1 MEALATKYRP
11 RTFKDV
17 VCQDNIKKVLTNQ
30 LETGE
35 IKQAYLFAGSPGT
48 GKTTSARIFA
58 NDVNEGK
65 GKPIEIDGASNNG
78 VDNIRSI
85 IDDCRMKSLDSK
97 YKVYIID
104 EVHMLSIGAFNALL
118 KVLEEP
124 PKGVIFILCTTDPHK
139 IPATILSRLQRFDFK
154 RIPQFEIV
162 QRLKYILDR
171 ENKEIVQSCGG
182 SRDAVQDIT
191 WAKKEGIEVIEYDV
205 EALEYIAKLADGG
218 MRDAIMKLDTVL
230 GYTTNITLQAVL
242 DCLGIT
248 NYEHLL
254 KIVQGIINKQ
264 ADEPIQIIDSIYRDG
279 KDLKLFVKDLNKF
292 VLDLCKLN
300 ITRKKELTMIPTDI
314 MRQCIHIATNT
325 SKYDLVDIL
334 DGVNNLLDKIKYEQ
348 NPKNLIESELIILC
362 LK

>member
-1 MEALATKYRP
+1 MMNLAVKYRP
-11 RTFKDV
+11 QHFEDV
-17 VCQDNIKKVLTNQ
+17 VCQDNVKKVLSNQ
-30 LETGE
+30 LQTGE
-35 IKQAYLFAGSPGT
+35 IKQAYLFCGSSGT

-162 QRLKYILDR
+162 QRLKYILQQ
-171 ENKEIVQSCGG
+171 EGKITY
-182 SRDAVQDIT
+182 DI
-191 WAKKEGIEVIEYDV
+191 

-218 MRDAIMKLDTVL
+218 MRDAIMKLDTVI
-230 GYTTNITLQAVL
+230 GYTTNITLQSVL

-300 ITRKKELTMIPTDI
+300 ITRNKELTMIPTDI

>member
-11 RTFKDV
+11 QHFEDV

-35 IKQAYLFAGSPGT
+35 IKQAYLFCGSAGT

-58 NDVNEGK
+58 NDVNGGK

-162 QRLKYILDR
+162 QRLKYILN
-171 ENKEIVQSCGG
+171 EEGNTTY
-182 SRDAVQDIT
+182 DI
-191 WAKKEGIEVIEYDV
+191 

-300 ITRKKELTMIPTDI
+300 ITRNKELTMIPTDI

>member
-35 IKQAYLFAGSPGT
+35 IKQAYLFCGSAGT

-104 EVHMLSIGAFNALL
+104 EVHMLSQGAFNALL

-162 QRLKYILDR
+162 QRLKYILN
-171 ENKEIVQSCGG
+171 EEGNTTY
-182 SRDAVQDIT
+182 DI
-191 WAKKEGIEVIEYDV
+191 

-300 ITRKKELTMIPTDI
+300 ITRNKELTMIPTDI

>member
-35 IKQAYLFAGSPGT
+35 IKQAYLFCGSAGT

-58 NDVNEGK
+58 NDVNGGK

-154 RIPQFEIV
+154 RIPQFDIV
-162 QRLKYILDR
+162 QRLEYIL
-171 ENKEIVQSCGG
+171 KE
-182 SRDAVQDIT
+182 
-191 WAKKEGIEVIEYDV
+191 EGILTYNV
-205 EALEYIAKLADGG
+205 EAIEYIAKLADGG

-230 GYTTNITLQAVL
+230 GYTTEITLQAVL

-248 NYEHLL
+248 NYEHLVT
-254 KIVQGIINKQ
+254 IVQGIINKQ
-264 ADEPIQIIDSIYRDG
+264 PNEPIQIIDKIYRDG

-300 ITRKKELTMIPTDI
+300 ITRNKELTMIPADI
-314 MRQCIHIATNT
+314 MRQCIQIATKTPN
-325 SKYDLVDIL
+325 YELVDIL
-334 DGVNNLLDKIKYEQ
+334 DGINNLLDKIKYEQ
-348 NPKNLIESELIILC
+348 NPKNLIESELIIIC

>member
-17 VCQDNIKKVLTNQ
+17 VCQDNIKKVLVNQ

-35 IKQAYLFAGSPGT
+35 IKQAYLFSGSPGT

-58 NDVNEGK
+58 NDVNGGK

-162 QRLKYILDR
+162 QRLKYILN
-171 ENKEIVQSCGG
+171 EEGNTTY
-182 SRDAVQDIT
+182 DI
-191 WAKKEGIEVIEYDV
+191 

-218 MRDAIMKLDTVL
+218 MRDAIMKLDTVI
-230 GYTTNITLQAVL
+230 GYTNNITLQAVL

-264 ADEPIQIIDSIYRDG
+264 GDEPIQIIDSIYRDG

-300 ITRKKELTMIPTDI
+300 ITRNKELTMIPTDI

>member
-11 RTFKDV
+11 RTFEDV

-35 IKQAYLFAGSPGT
+35 IKQAYLFCGGAGT

-58 NDVNEGK
+58 SDVNGGK

-162 QRLKYILDR
+162 QRLKYILN
-171 ENKEIVQSCGG
+171 EEGNTTY
-182 SRDAVQDIT
+182 DI
-191 WAKKEGIEVIEYDV
+191 

-218 MRDAIMKLDTVL
+218 MRDAIMKLDTVI
-230 GYTTNITLQAVL
+230 GYTTNITLQSVL

-264 ADEPIQIIDSIYRDG
+264 ADEPIQIIDKIYRDG

-300 ITRKKELTMIPTDI
+300 ITRNKELTMIPTDI

>member
-162 QRLKYILDR
+162 QRLKYIL
-171 ENKEIVQSCGG
+171 KEEDTYITY
-182 SRDAVQDIT
+182 DI
-191 WAKKEGIEVIEYDV
+191 

-230 GYTTNITLQAVL
+230 GYTTDITLQAVL

-300 ITRKKELTMIPTDI
+300 ITRNKELTMIPTGI

>member
-11 RTFKDV
+11 RTFSDV

-35 IKQAYLFAGSPGT
+35 IKQAYLFCGSAGT

-58 NDVNEGK
+58 NDVNGGK

-154 RIPQFEIV
+154 RIPQFDIV
-162 QRLKYILDR
+162 RRLEYILR
-171 ENKEIVQSCGG
+171 E
-182 SRDAVQDIT
+182 
-191 WAKKEGIEVIEYDV
+191 EGISTYNV
-205 EALEYIAKLADGG
+205 EAIEYIAKLADGG

-230 GYTTNITLQAVL
+230 GYTTEITLQAVL

-254 KIVQGIINKQ
+254 GIVQGIINKQ
-264 ADEPIQIIDSIYRDG
+264 PDEPIQIIDSIYRDG

-300 ITRKKELTMIPTDI
+300 ITRNKELTMIPTDI
-314 MRQCIHIATNT
+314 MRKCIHIATNT

-334 DGVNNLLDKIKYEQ
+334 DGINNLLDKIKYEQ

>member
-1 MEALATKYRP
+1 MNLAVKYRP
-11 RTFKDV
+11 QHFEDV
-17 VCQDNIKKVLTNQ
+17 VCQDNVKKVLSNQ
-30 LETGE
+30 LQTGE
-35 IKQAYLFAGSPGT
+35 IKQAYLFCGSSGT

-58 NDVNEGK
+58 SDVNGGK

-162 QRLKYILDR
+162 QRLKYILQQ
-171 ENKEIVQSCGG
+171 EGKITY
-182 SRDAVQDIT
+182 DI
-191 WAKKEGIEVIEYDV
+191 

-230 GYTTNITLQAVL
+230 GYTTDITLQAVL

-300 ITRKKELTMIPTDI
+300 ITRNKELTMIPTDI

>member
-11 RTFKDV
+11 RTFEDV

-35 IKQAYLFAGSPGT
+35 IKQAYLFCGSAGT

-58 NDVNEGK
+58 NDVNGGK

-154 RIPQFEIV
+154 RIPQFDIV
-162 QRLKYILDR
+162 QRLKYIL
-171 ENKEIVQSCGG
+171 Q
-182 SRDAVQDIT
+182 Q
-191 WAKKEGIEVIEYDV
+191 EGILTYNV
-205 EALEYIAKLADGG
+205 EAIEYIAKLADGG
-218 MRDAIMKLDTVL
+218 MRDAIMKLDTVI
-230 GYTTNITLQAVL
+230 GYTNNITLQAVL

-248 NYEHLL
+248 NYEHLVT
-254 KIVQGIINKQ
+254 IVQSIINKQ
-264 ADEPIQIIDSIYRDG
+264 PNEPIQIIDKIYRDG

-292 VLDLCKLN
+292 VLDLCKLS
-300 ITRKKELTMIPTDI
+300 ITRNKELTMIPTDI

-325 SKYDLVDIL
+325 PKYQLVDIL
-334 DGVNNLLDKIKYEQ
+334 DAINNLLDKIKYEQ
-348 NPKNLIESELIILC
+348 NPKNLIESELILLC

>member
-1 MEALATKYRP
+1 MESLATKYRP

-30 LETGE
+30 LETDE
-35 IKQAYLFAGSPGT
+35 IKQAYLFCGSAGT

-58 NDVNEGK
+58 SDVNGGK

-162 QRLKYILDR
+162 QRLKYILNEEGDTTY
-171 ENKEIVQSCGG
+171 
-182 SRDAVQDIT
+182 DI
-191 WAKKEGIEVIEYDV
+191 

-300 ITRKKELTMIPTDI
+300 ITRNKELTMIPTDI

>member
-11 RTFKDV
+11 RTFNDV

-35 IKQAYLFAGSPGT
+35 IKQAYLFCGSAGT

-58 NDVNEGK
+58 NDVNGGK

-162 QRLKYILDR
+162 QRLKYILN
-171 ENKEIVQSCGG
+171 EEGNTTY
-182 SRDAVQDIT
+182 DI
-191 WAKKEGIEVIEYDV
+191 

-300 ITRKKELTMIPTDI
+300 ITRNKELTMIPTDI

-334 DGVNNLLDKIKYEQ
+334 DGVNNVLDKIKYEQ

>member
-11 RTFKDV
+11 RTFSDV

-30 LETGE
+30 LDTGE

-58 NDVNEGK
+58 NDVNGGK

-154 RIPQFEIV
+154 RIPQFDIV
-162 QRLKYILDR
+162 NRLKYILQQ
-171 ENKEIVQSCGG
+171 EGN
-182 SRDAVQDIT
+182 IT
-191 WAKKEGIEVIEYDV
+191 YDM

-218 MRDAIMKLDTVL
+218 MRDAIMKLDTVI
-230 GYTTNITLQAVL
+230 GYTNNITLQAVL

-248 NYEHLL
+248 NYEHLVA
-254 KIVQGIINKQ
+254 IVQGIINKQ
-264 ADEPIQIIDSIYRDG
+264 PNDPIQIIDKIYRDG

-292 VLDLCKLN
+292 VLDLCKLS
-300 ITRKKELTMIPTDI
+300 ITRNKELTMIPTDI
-314 MRQCIHIATNT
+314 MRKCIHIATNT
-325 SKYDLVDIL
+325 PKYQLVDIL
-334 DGVNNLLDKIKYEQ
+334 DAINNLLDKIKYEQ

>member
-30 LETGE
+30 LDTGE
-35 IKQAYLFAGSPGT
+35 VKQAYLFCGSAGT

-58 NDVNEGK
+58 NEVNEGK

-78 VDNIRSI
+78 VDNIRNI

-139 IPATILSRLQRFDFK
+139 IPATILSRVQRFQFK
-154 RIPQFEIV
+154 RIPQNEV
-162 QRLKYILDR
+162 VKRLQYVLQQEGK
-171 ENKEIVQSCGG
+171 
-182 SRDAVQDIT
+182 IT
-191 WAKKEGIEVIEYDV
+191 YDM
-205 EALEYIAKLADGG
+205 EALQYIAKLADGG
-218 MRDAIMKLDTVL
+218 MRDALMKLDTVL
-230 GYTTNITLQAVL
+230 GYTTEITMEAVL

-248 NYEHLL
+248 NYDYLF
-254 KIVQGIINKQ
+254 KIVSSIIKQ
-264 ADEPIQIIDSIYRDG
+264 DATTPMQLIDDLYKQG
-279 KDLKLFVKDLNKF
+279 KDLKLFVKDLSKF
-292 VLDLCKLN
+292 ILDLCKL
-300 ITRKKELTMIPTDI
+300 ELTQDINTTMIPPELKTKCTQLLCKCDL
-314 MRQCIHIATNT
+314 
-325 SKYDLVDIL
+325 DLLVDIM
-334 DGVNNLLDKIKYEQ
+334 DAVNKLMDKIKYEQ
-348 NPKNLIESELIILC
+348 NPKSLIESELIILC
-362 LK
+362 LG

>member
-11 RTFKDV
+11 QHFEDV

-35 IKQAYLFAGSPGT
+35 IKQAYLFCGSAGT

-58 NDVNEGK
+58 NDVNGGK

-154 RIPQFEIV
+154 RIPQFDIV
-162 QRLKYILDR
+162 QRLQYILQQ
-171 ENKEIVQSCGG
+171 EGKITY
-182 SRDAVQDIT
+182 DI
-191 WAKKEGIEVIEYDV
+191 

-218 MRDAIMKLDTVL
+218 MRDAIMKLDTVI
-230 GYTTNITLQAVL
+230 GYTNNITLQAVL

-248 NYEHLL
+248 NYEHLVT
-254 KIVQGIINKQ
+254 IVQSIISKQ
-264 ADEPIQIIDSIYRDG
+264 PNEPIQIIDKIYRDG

-292 VLDLCKLN
+292 VLDLCKLS
-300 ITRKKELTMIPTDI
+300 ITRNKELTMIPTDI

-325 SKYDLVDIL
+325 PKYQLVDIL
-334 DGVNNLLDKIKYEQ
+334 DVINNLLDKIKYEQ
-348 NPKNLIESELIILC
+348 NPKNLIESELILLC

>member
-1 MEALATKYRP
+1 MGALATKYRP
-11 RTFKDV
+11 QCFEDV
-17 VCQDNIKKVLTNQ
+17 VCQDNVKKVLSNQ
-30 LETGE
+30 LQTGE
-35 IKQAYLFAGSPGT
+35 IKQAYLFCGSSGT

-58 NDVNEGK
+58 NEVNEGK

-104 EVHMLSIGAFNALL
+104 EVHMLSLGAFNALL

-139 IPATILSRLQRFDFK
+139 IPPTILSRLQRFDFK
-154 RIPQFEIV
+154 RIPQFDIV
-162 QRLKYILDR
+162 QRLEYIL
-171 ENKEIVQSCGG
+171 
-182 SRDAVQDIT
+182 
-191 WAKKEGIEVIEYDV
+191 KKEGILTYNV
-205 EALEYIAKLADGG
+205 EAIEYIAKLADGG

-230 GYTTNITLQAVL
+230 GYTNEITLQAVL

-254 KIVQGIINKQ
+254 GIVQGIINKQ
-264 ADEPIQIIDSIYRDG
+264 PDEPIQIIDKIYRDG

-300 ITRKKELTMIPTDI
+300 ITRNKELTMIPTDI

-325 SKYDLVDIL
+325 SKYDLADIL
-334 DGVNNLLDKIKYEQ
+334 DGINNLLDKIKYEQ
-348 NPKNLIESELIILC
+348 NPKNLVESELIILC

>member
-35 IKQAYLFAGSPGT
+35 IKQAYLFCGSAGT

-58 NDVNEGK
+58 NDVNGGK

-162 QRLKYILDR
+162 QRLKYIL
-171 ENKEIVQSCGG
+171 KEEDTYITY
-182 SRDAVQDIT
+182 DI
-191 WAKKEGIEVIEYDV
+191 

-230 GYTTNITLQAVL
+230 GYTTDITLQAVL

-264 ADEPIQIIDSIYRDG
+264 ADEPIQIIDRIYRDG

-300 ITRKKELTMIPTDI
+300 ITRNKELTMIPTDI

>member
-11 RTFKDV
+11 RTFNDV

-30 LETGE
+30 LDTGE

-58 NDVNEGK
+58 SDVNGGK

-162 QRLKYILDR
+162 QRLKYILQQ
-171 ENKEIVQSCGG
+171 EGKITY
-182 SRDAVQDIT
+182 DI
-191 WAKKEGIEVIEYDV
+191 

-230 GYTTNITLQAVL
+230 GYTTNITLQSVL

-292 VLDLCKLN
+292 ILDLCKLN
-300 ITRKKELTMIPTDI
+300 ITRNKELTMIPTDI

>member
-30 LETGE
+30 LDTGE
-35 IKQAYLFAGSPGT
+35 IKQAYLFCGSAGT

-58 NDVNEGK
+58 SDVNGGK

-154 RIPQFEIV
+154 RIPQFDIV
-162 QRLKYILDR
+162 QRLQYILQQ
-171 ENKEIVQSCGG
+171 EGK
-182 SRDAVQDIT
+182 IT
-191 WAKKEGIEVIEYDV
+191 YDM

-218 MRDAIMKLDTVL
+218 MRDAIMKLDTVI
-230 GYTTNITLQAVL
+230 GYTNNITLQSVL

-248 NYEHLL
+248 NYEHLVG
-254 KIVQGIINKQ
+254 IVQGIISKQ
-264 ADEPIQIIDSIYRDG
+264 PNEPIQIIDKIYRDG

-292 VLDLCKLN
+292 VLDLCKLS
-300 ITRKKELTMIPTDI
+300 ITRNKELTMIPTDI

-325 SKYDLVDIL
+325 PKYELVDIL
-334 DGVNNLLDKIKYEQ
+334 DAINNLLDKIKYEQ

>member
-35 IKQAYLFAGSPGT
+35 IKQAYLFCGSAGT

-162 QRLKYILDR
+162 QRLKYILQQ
-171 ENKEIVQSCGG
+171 EGN
-182 SRDAVQDIT
+182 IT
-191 WAKKEGIEVIEYDV
+191 YDM

-218 MRDAIMKLDTVL
+218 MRDAIMKLDTVI
-230 GYTTNITLQAVL
+230 GYTNNITLQAVL

-300 ITRKKELTMIPTDI
+300 ITRNKELTMIPTDI

>member
-35 IKQAYLFAGSPGT
+35 IKQAYLFCGSAGT

-162 QRLKYILDR
+162 NRLKYILQQ
-171 ENKEIVQSCGG
+171 EGKITY
-182 SRDAVQDIT
+182 DI
-191 WAKKEGIEVIEYDV
+191 

-218 MRDAIMKLDTVL
+218 MRDAIMKLDTVI
-230 GYTTNITLQAVL
+230 GYTTNITLQSVL

-264 ADEPIQIIDSIYRDG
+264 ADESIQIIDKIYRDG

-300 ITRKKELTMIPTDI
+300 ITRNKELTMIPTDI

>member
-11 RTFKDV
+11 RTFEDV

-35 IKQAYLFAGSPGT
+35 VKQAYLFCGSAGT

-58 NDVNEGK
+58 NEVNGGK

-78 VDNIRSI
+78 VDNIRNI

-139 IPATILSRLQRFDFK
+139 IPATILSRVQRFQFK
-154 RIPQFEIV
+154 RIPQNEV
-162 QRLKYILDR
+162 VKRLQYVLQQEGK
-171 ENKEIVQSCGG
+171 
-182 SRDAVQDIT
+182 IT
-191 WAKKEGIEVIEYDV
+191 YDM
-205 EALEYIAKLADGG
+205 EALQYIAKLADGG
-218 MRDAIMKLDTVL
+218 MRDALMKLDTVL
-230 GYTTNITLQAVL
+230 GYTNEITMEAVL

-248 NYEHLL
+248 NYDYLF
-254 KIVQGIINKQ
+254 KIVSSIIKQ
-264 ADEPIQIIDSIYRDG
+264 DATTPMQLIDDLYKQG
-279 KDLKLFVKDLNKF
+279 KDLKLFVKDLSKF
-292 VLDLCKLN
+292 ILDLCKL
-300 ITRKKELTMIPTDI
+300 ELTQDINTTMIPPELKTKCTRLLCKCDL
-314 MRQCIHIATNT
+314 
-325 SKYDLVDIL
+325 DLLVDIM
-334 DGVNNLLDKIKYEQ
+334 DAVNKLMDKIKYEQ
-348 NPKNLIESELIILC
+348 NPKSLIESELIILC
-362 LK
+362 LG